1 MSKQGIIH
9 IIDKII
15 ESVEIVQERTINT
28 HSANEFVTSPAGMLL
43 LDGVCMKLIAIGE
56 SVKSLDKQ
64 TNQQLL
70 PSYPQIPWKDVMGM
84 RDIIVHHYFEVD
96 ADIIFR
102 TVKENIPPLLQ
113 TLKLMRED
121 LSVSITP

>member
-9 IIDKII
+9 IIDNII

-28 HSANEFVTSPAGMLL
+28 HSADEFVTSPAGMLL

-64 TNQQLL
+64 TNQKLL
-70 PSYPQIPWKDVMGM
+70 PAYSQIPWKDVMGM

-102 TVKENIPPLLQ
+102 TVKENIPHYY
-113 TLKLMRED
+113 KH
-121 LSVSITP
+121 